1 LASNG
6 KPFRRISASVSDF
19 ILTPVLTLGSW
30 IACFWLG
37 LQIGNVRSE
46 LRRKADVDEL
56 ERRYKIVD
64 CKAVETPDVDGAE
77 VHP

>member
-1 LASNG
+1 MGDL
-6 KPFRRISASVSDF
+6 
-19 ILTPVLTLGSW
+19 ILILGSW

-37 LQIGNVRSE
+37 LQIGTARSE

-64 CKAVETPDVDGAE
+64 CKVVEGAGADGAGT
-77 VHP
+77 HP